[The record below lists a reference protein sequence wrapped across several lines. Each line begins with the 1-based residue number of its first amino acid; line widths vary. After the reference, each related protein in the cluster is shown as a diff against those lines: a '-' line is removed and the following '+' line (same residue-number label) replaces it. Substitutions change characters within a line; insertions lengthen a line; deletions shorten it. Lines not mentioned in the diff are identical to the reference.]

1 MSTRLKIAV
10 VVQGRFHAFDMARAL
25 LGLGHDVGVFTN
37 YPRWAVGR
45 FGLSADNVRC
55 IPSHGVTSRIVAAAA
70 SPRLARAWE
79 PIAHRMFGRWAARE
93 LMRERWDAIHCW
105 SGVSEEI
112 LESTAASEAL
122 TLLMRGS
129 SHVTTQRRL
138 LDEESARVGVDLDK
152 PSDWILEREL
162 REYKLADRI
171 LVLSSFSA
179 QSFLD
184 EGVRRERLA
193 LLPLGVDVRAFQAA
207 PDALEQRIQRI
218 REGQPLTVVY
228 VGALSFRKGLWD
240 LGTLTRSVDAGRFRF
255 LMAGQVLPEAR
266 QFVTTF
272 GSHVQLLGK
281 IPQHQLPD
289 VYRQGDLF
297 VFPTIEDGFPV
308 VLAQARAARLPII
321 TTPNGAGSD
330 IVESARQ
337 GWIVPIRSPRAI
349 AERLEWCDG
358 NRDALAEMIAAPE
371 HASHS
376 RDWADVARDFESICF
391 ANLSRGREPVVN
403 RGH

>member
-1 MSTRLKIAV
+1 MSTKLKIAV

-25 LGLGHDVGVFTN
+25 LARGHHVGVFTN
-37 YPRWAVGR
+37 YPRWAASR
-45 FGLSADNVRC
+45 FGLPAANVRC

-79 PIAHRMFGRWAARE
+79 PAAHRMFGRWAARQ

-105 SGVSEEI
+105 SGVSEEL
-112 LESTAASEAL
+112 LESTAANQAL

-138 LDEESARVGVDLDK
+138 LDEESARVGVELDK
-152 PSDWILEREL
+152 PSDWILKREL
-162 REYKLADRI
+162 REYALADRI
-171 LVLSSFSA
+171 LVLSTFSA

-193 LLPLGVDVRAFQAA
+193 MLPLGVDVHSFQAS
-207 PDALEQRIQRI
+207 PEALEHRIQRI
-218 REGQPLTVVY
+218 RTGQPLTVLY
-228 VGALSFRKGLWD
+228 VGTLSFRKGLWD
-240 LGTLTRSVDAGRFRF
+240 LATLMRSVDPNRFRF
-255 LMAGQVLPEAR
+255 LLAGQVLPEAR
-266 QFVTTF
+266 RFVKTF
-272 GSHVQLLGK
+272 GSHVRLLGK
-281 IPQHQLPD
+281 VPQHQLPD
-289 VYRQGDLF
+289 VYRLGDLF

-330 IVESARQ
+330 IVESTRH
-337 GWIVPIRSPRAI
+337 GWIVPIRSPRSI
-349 AERLEWCDG
+349 AERLEWCDC
-358 NRDALAEMIAAPE
+358 NRSALAEMIAAPE

-391 ANLSRGREPVVN
+391 ASLDQGEPVVR